1 MQDSGSGSRHVSV
14 DWEQM
19 LLVYLHDAVDK
30 AIDERNA
37 EARAAAYAT
46 QALGRA
52 VDASEIESL
61 SNRLVALDERIPVP
75 AAGVGDALAFAPQ
88 DGRLEVRHPVSCDTR
103 VLEGLALDERAVA
116 ETVAAT
122 VSGLEDPR
130 QRFLAVWRLLAE
142 RLERRLGSDFAALP
156 ADARVPDRSWFR
168 HADVMS
174 GLWASHSGDHGG
186 ALLSLSL
193 GPVQPF
199 IEAARTVRD
208 LWSGSAILSWL
219 AFRGMTPVIER
230 FGPTALVFPA
240 LRGNPL
246 VDMWLRDRAGLGD
259 RMEMPAAHMRRSPSL
274 PNRFVAMVP
283 WGPDGM
289 VAHEIAER
297 CAGSVRDAWLEL
309 ARDVCAMLNP
319 ALAPIDP
326 DWAARWD
333 RQIDQ
338 HFEIRTA
345 VLPDQPLDDRTLAD
359 LMGGSEMFEDVWPEA
374 AAVRRLADAAAV
386 AERPAGSRVAP
397 GHWQA
402 LTEVSA
408 RLAEAQRTV
417 RLVPAVQEEAPSP
430 AKCSLLGTFEQMGPS
445 GLNEGRRFWDSARK
459 KVGHHGV
466 RLRRGERFSSVAL
479 CKRFAAPA
487 TLCRELGLD
496 SAEVRFPDTA
506 TVAAAEWLRTSD
518 MEHERIRRQHGSWSG
533 RWLHLPSRTEM
544 HDEEPPP
551 PDVWERIQAAR
562 RENRPPSYYAVL
574 MMDADSLG
582 HWLGGRKAPKVREIL
597 HPQVRRRCEELGEA
611 AMSALDARRTVD
623 PAFHL
628 SISEALNAF
637 ATRIAPDV
645 IRRHSG
651 TTIYSGGDDL
661 LALLPAGSAVS
672 CARELERRFRGLAPE
687 GADPEHSDGDAWSAM
702 GRRATMSAGIAFVHF
717 MEDLRLALQ
726 AARDAEVA
734 AKSSGR
740 NVLAM
745 QFMRR
750 SGEHAQALLG
760 WDMAPWFQ
768 DAAELFRS
776 GASDRWTYRLR
787 AELPA
792 LAWRGM
798 PEAAIRAE
806 IGRLVDRSHGGSSAA
821 CHGGAA
827 VSEWWRRFLDVES
840 ERHRHLGEALEAFV
854 TLCQGAAFVA
864 RAHDA

>member
-1 MQDSGSGSRHVSV
+1 MQDSGSGSGHDSM
-14 DWEQM
+14 DWERM
-19 LLVYLHDAVDK
+19 LLVYLHEAVDK

-52 VDASEIESL
+52 VEVHEIESL
-61 SNRLVALDERIPVP
+61 SDGLAALDERIPIP
-75 AAGVGDALAFAPQ
+75 AGIGGASPFAPK
-88 DGRLEVRHPVSCDTR
+88 DGRLEIRHPVSSETR
-103 VLEGLALDERAVA
+103 VLEGLELDERTVA
-116 ETVAAT
+116 ETVAGT
-122 VSGLEDPR
+122 VAGLEDPR
-130 QRFLAVWRLLAE
+130 RRFLAVWRLLAE

-156 ADARVPDRSWFR
+156 ADARVLDRSRFR

-174 GLWASHSGDHGG
+174 GLWASHCSEHGG

-219 AFRGMTPVIER
+219 AFRGLTPVLDR

-246 VDMWLRDRAGLGD
+246 VDNWLRDRVGLGD
-259 RMEMPAAHMRRSPSL
+259 LVERPAVFMRRSPSL

-283 WGPDGM
+283 WGQDGM
-289 VAHEIAER
+289 AAHEFAER
-297 CAGSVRDAWLEL
+297 CAASARDAWLQL
-309 ARDVCAMLNP
+309 AGDVRSVLDP
-319 ALAPIDP
+319 ALAGIDP
-326 DWAARWD
+326 DWAARWE
-333 RQIDQ
+333 RQVGQ
-338 HFEIRTA
+338 HFEIGTA
-345 VLPDQPLDDRTLAD
+345 VLPERPLDDRALAD
-359 LMGGSEMFEDVWPEA
+359 LMGESERFEDVWPEV
-374 AAVRRLADAAAV
+374 AAVRRLAAAF
-386 AERPAGSRVAP
+386 PAAGRQAGRRVEP
-397 GHWQA
+397 GRWQA

-408 RLAEAQRTV
+408 RLAEAQRSV
-417 RLVPAVQEEAPSP
+417 RQVPVVQEDAPSP
-430 AKCSLLGTFEQMGPS
+430 AKCSLLGTFEQMGPN
-445 GLNEGRRFWDSARK
+445 GLNEGRRFWESARRN
-459 KVGHHGV
+459 VAPEGV
-466 RLRRGERFSSVAL
+466 RLRRGERLCSIAL

-487 TLCRELGLD
+487 TLRRKLGLD
-496 SAEVRFPDTA
+496 VAEVRFPDTA
-506 TVAAAEWLRTSD
+506 TVAAAEWLRSAD
-518 MEHERIRRQHGSWSG
+518 MEHERVRSWSG
-533 RWLHLPSRTEM
+533 RWLHQRSRTEAE
-544 HDEEPPP
+544 DDEPPP
-551 PDVWERIQAAR
+551 PPEVWERIQAAR
-562 RENRPPSYYAVL
+562 RESRPPSYYAVL
-574 MMDADSLG
+574 MMDADNLG
-582 HWLGGRKAPKVREIL
+582 HWLGGGKAPTVREIL
-597 HPQVRRRCEELGEA
+597 HPEALRRCEELGEA
-611 AMSALDARRTVD
+611 ARSGLDAHRPVD

-637 ATRIAPDV
+637 ATRIAPEV

-661 LALLPAGSAVS
+661 LALLPARSAVS

-687 GADPEHSDGDAWSAM
+687 GAGPEHSAGDAWSAM

-726 AARDAEVA
+726 AARDAEAA

-745 QFMRR
+745 RFMRR

-768 DAAELFRS
+768 EVAELFGS

-792 LAWRGM
+792 LSGRGI
-798 PEAAIRAE
+798 PEPAIRAE
-806 IGRLVDRSHGGSSAA
+806 IGRLVDRARRGSSAT
-821 CHGGAA
+821 GPDGAA
-827 VSEWWRRFLDVES
+827 ASAWWDRFLAAEG
-840 ERHRHLGEALEAFV
+840 ERHRHPGAALDAFV